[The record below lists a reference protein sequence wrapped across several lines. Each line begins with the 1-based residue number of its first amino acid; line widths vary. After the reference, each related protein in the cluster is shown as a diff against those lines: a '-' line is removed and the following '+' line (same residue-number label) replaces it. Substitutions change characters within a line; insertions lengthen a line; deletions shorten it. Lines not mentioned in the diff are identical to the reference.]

1 MNNFV
6 EQLVKLHNEDETAC
20 LETRKEIVDYFFK
33 SSPESVRDMLYDEFN
48 SLDKDIGE
56 SIEQEKKNT

>member
-6 EQLVKLHNEDETAC
+6 EQLVKLHNEDETAW

-48 SLDKDIGE
+48 RLDKDIGE